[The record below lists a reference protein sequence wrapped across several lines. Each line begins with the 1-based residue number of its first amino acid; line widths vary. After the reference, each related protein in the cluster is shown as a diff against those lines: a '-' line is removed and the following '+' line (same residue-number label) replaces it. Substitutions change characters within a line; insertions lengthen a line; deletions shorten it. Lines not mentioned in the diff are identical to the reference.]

1 MIGATSNMNFVKRAG
16 ITLWARKG
24 RSVLLVLTSTV
35 ILAFVM
41 AGLIVQ
47 NAALKAATNAANSVG
62 STVTLSANREKMFE
76 QMKAAQSS
84 ESSSSD
90 SSSSDTTTSITM
102 PTATISEVKKIAALS
117 NVASY
122 NITNSASVNASS
134 FKAITTTSTNT
145 PMGGGDRG
153 GMMGNQNSGDIQING
168 VTSTTSTASF
178 SDGTAKIVSGRGIKT
193 SDQNTNNVVIANE
206 LATANNIK
214 VGDTLTVK
222 TTDDA
227 ATEKTVKVVGI
238 YKLKT
243 TTDGFQRED
252 PANTIYG
259 SFTLAND
266 INGTPDQASNVT
278 FTIKQQRL

>member
-122 NITNSASVNASS
+122 NIT
-134 FKAITTTSTNT
+134 
-145 PMGGGDRG
+145 
-153 GMMGNQNSGDIQING
+153 
-168 VTSTTSTASF
+168 
-178 SDGTAKIVSGRGIKT
+178 IVP
-193 SDQNTNNVVIANE
+193 Q
-206 LATANNIK
+206 
-214 VGDTLTVK
+214 
-222 TTDDA
+222 
-227 ATEKTVKVVGI
+227 
-238 YKLKT
+238 
-243 TTDGFQRED
+243 
-252 PANTIYG
+252 
-259 SFTLAND
+259 
-266 INGTPDQASNVT
+266 
-278 FTIKQQRL
+278 

>member
-193 SDQNTNNVVIANE
+193 SDQI
-206 LATANNIK
+206 
-214 VGDTLTVK
+214 
-222 TTDDA
+222 
-227 ATEKTVKVVGI
+227 
-238 YKLKT
+238 
-243 TTDGFQRED
+243 
-252 PANTIYG
+252 TI
-259 SFTLAND
+259 LH
-266 INGTPDQASNVT
+266 
-278 FTIKQQRL
+278 